1 MKWLKADIET
11 NLDYQNKLN
20 ELNKIVT
27 QLNDFTNSLGSSSTR
42 NYVYTRLDE
51 VTDELEKEL
60 SGVYGVEPT
69 EE

>member
-1 MKWLKADIET
+1 MKWIKQIKA
-11 NLDYQNKLN
+11 NSDYQNKLN
-20 ELNKIVT
+20 ELNKIIT
-27 QLNDFTNSLGSSSTR
+27 QLNDFTNSFGSSSTR

-60 SGVYGVEPT
+60 RGVYGVEPT